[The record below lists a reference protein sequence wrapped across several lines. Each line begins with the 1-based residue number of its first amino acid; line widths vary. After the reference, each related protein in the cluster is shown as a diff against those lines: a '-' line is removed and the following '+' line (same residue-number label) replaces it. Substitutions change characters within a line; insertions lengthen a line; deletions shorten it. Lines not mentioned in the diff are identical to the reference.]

1 MDDRLKSCGLTILIL
16 LVVAIFYIII
26 YYTTDGNGN
35 GGGSYYGDQDLEEAE
50 VVVEEA
56 EVVADAFLLTP
67 WYGRK
72 TNHLQTR
79 LQLK

>member
-1 MDDRLKSCGLTILIL
+1 MEMVVLV
-16 LVVAIFYIII
+16 VVAIM
-26 YYTTDGNGN
+26 
-35 GGGSYYGDQDLEEAE
+35 GDQDLEEAE

>member
-1 MDDRLKSCGLTILIL
+1 MVVLV
-16 LVVAIFYIII
+16 VVAIM
-26 YYTTDGNGN
+26 
-35 GGGSYYGDQDLEEAE
+35 GDQDLEEAE